1 MHNFKFD
8 PQTWLPFKTSRV
20 TFSIFAA
27 KFVDHQNFLASN
39 EKNSICEKK
48 TFFVSVF
55 RAMSEIFSI
64 SFLTS
69 TKLKLTLFGLSSRA
83 WVPGNCAGHH
93 EDGLSLPAF
102 HRNSN
107 KELPFPSPVSQLR
120 LRFRSRVRKTFF
132 RFSCY
137 SGLLRG
143 HLQEVF
149 LWRAAFVSNVSNAF
163 WRDWWNASIIFY

>member
-1 MHNFKFD
+1 MTSVQNISCYIFNFCCEICWSPNFFG
-8 PQTWLPFKTSRV
+8 FKWKKLNLWKK
-20 TFSIFAA
+20 IEN
-27 KFVDHQNFLASN
+27 Q
-39 EKNSICEKK
+39 K

-64 SFLTS
+64 SFFTS
-69 TKLKLTLFGLSSRA
+69 TKLKPTLFGLSSRA

-102 HRNSN
+102 HQHSN
-107 KELPFPSPVSQLR
+107 KELPFPSPVSLLR
-120 LRFRSRVRKTFF
+120 LQFRSRVRKTHF

-149 LWRAAFVSNVSNAF
+149 LWRAAFVSRFSNACGP
-163 WRDWWNASIIFY
+163 WSWS